1 VVSETLLHA
10 EWVREN
16 VREVLRDADP
26 SAWRSERAEELRR
39 RVHEIVAR
47 MRARWAERSVLP
59 SGSRPPT
66 PSVPALDERLH
77 VLTSTLERAL
87 PESAARKPWAQFVG
101 EVHPEYEALVAALPT
116 AAGPAVRPTNV
127 PRSLFHL
134 ASAAVAL
141 TAVALLPSRGWLIA
155 IPGTFAVY
163 AWAMEIGRRF
173 SPRLNDHLMRIYGVI
188 AHPHERYR
196 INSAT
201 WYGTAL
207 VLLALF
213 ATVPAMMAAVMVL
226 GVADPVAAFVGR
238 RWGRR
243 VLRAGRS
250 LEGTLAFFVSGT
262 LAAAVVLAL
271 SHAGTPVAITI
282 MALLAGG
289 AGAIAELFATRLDDN
304 FTIPLA
310 VGAIATIATPLLA

>member
-1 VVSETLLHA
+1 MVSEPLLHA
-10 EWVREN
+10 EWVRVN

-39 RVHEIVAR
+39 RVREIVAR
-47 MRARWAERSVLP
+47 VRARWAERDAD
-59 SGSRPPT
+59 
-66 PSVPALDERLH
+66 PAPAPRLDEQLNT
-77 VLTSTLERAL
+77 LAQTLERAL
-87 PESAARKPWAQFVG
+87 PEGAARKPWAEFVG
-101 EVHPEYEALVAALPT
+101 EVHPEYEAFVAALPSPS
-116 AAGPAVRPTNV
+116 GPAVRPTNL
-127 PRSLFHL
+127 PRSLFHF

-163 AWAMEIGRRF
+163 AWSMELGRRLF
-173 SPRLNDHLMRIYGVI
+173 PQLNDRLMSFYGAI

-196 INSAT
+196 VNSAT

-213 ATVPAMMAAVMVL
+213 ATVPAMLAAIMVL

-238 RWGRR
+238 RWGKHA
-243 VLRAGRS
+243 LRAGRS
-250 LEGTLAFFVSGT
+250 LEGTLAFLVSGT
-262 LAAAVVLAL
+262 LAAAVVLAIAHVGSPLAIAVLAVL
-271 SHAGTPVAITI
+271 SG
-282 MALLAGG
+282 LAG
-289 AGAIAELFATRLDDN
+289 AVAELYATRLDDN

-310 VGAIATIATPLLA
+310 VGAIATLATPLLV

>member
-1 VVSETLLHA
+1 MVSEPLLHA
-10 EWVREN
+10 EWVRVS

-39 RVHEIVAR
+39 RVREIVAR
-47 MRARWAERSVLP
+47 VRTRWAERGADAPAS
-59 SGSRPPT
+59 SPPRI
-66 PSVPALDERLH
+66 DEHLN
-77 VLTSTLERAL
+77 TLAQTMERAL
-87 PESAARKPWAQFVG
+87 PESAARKPWAAFVG
-101 EVHPEYEALVAALPT
+101 EVHPEYEAFVAALPSP
-116 AAGPAVRPTNV
+116 AGPAVRPTNL
-127 PRSLFHL
+127 PRSLFHF

-163 AWAMEIGRRF
+163 AWSMEIGRRV
-173 SPRLNDHLMRIYGVI
+173 SPRLNEHLMSLYGPI

-196 INSAT
+196 VNSAT

-238 RWGRR
+238 RWGKRT
-243 VLRAGRS
+243 LRAGRS
-250 LEGTLAFFVSGT
+250 LEGTVAFLVSGT
-262 LAAAVVLAL
+262 LAAAVVLAVA
-271 SHAGTPVAITI
+271 HAGSPLAICV
-282 MALLAGG
+282 LAVLSGL
-289 AGAIAELFATRLDDN
+289 AGAIAELYATRLDDN

-310 VGAIATIATPLLA
+310 VGAIATLATPLLG

>member
-1 VVSETLLHA
+1 VVSEPLLHA
-10 EWVREN
+10 EWVRES

-47 MRARWAERSVLP
+47 VRARWAERSAD
-59 SGSRPPT
+59 
-66 PSVPALDERLH
+66 PAAPRFDAHMHALAQ
-77 VLTSTLERAL
+77 TMERAL
-87 PESAARKPWAQFVG
+87 PEGAARKPWAEFVG
-101 EVHPEYEALVAALPT
+101 EVHPEYEAFVAALPSPG
-116 AAGPAVRPTNV
+116 GPAVRPTNL
-127 PRSLFHL
+127 PRSLFHF

-155 IPGTFAVY
+155 IPGAFAVY
-163 AWAMEIGRRF
+163 AWSMELGRRF
-173 SPRLNDHLMRIYGVI
+173 SPRLNDRLMSFYGAV

-196 INSAT
+196 VNSAT

-238 RWGRR
+238 RWGKRT
-243 VLRAGRS
+243 LRAGRS
-250 LEGTLAFFVSGT
+250 LEGTLAFMVSGT
-262 LAAAVVLAL
+262 LAAGVVLAVA
-271 SHAGTPVAITI
+271 HAGSPLAIGV
-282 MALLAGG
+282 LAVLSGV

-310 VGAIATIATPLLA
+310 VGAIATLATPLLV